1 MSRHGR
7 MLATSVG
14 GIAVSALIY
23 TSAHAFELTG
33 KWSSARDAC
42 DKMFVSK
49 GKQTTFRKDSDL
61 YGSGFI
67 IDGSRIRGRMANCKI
82 LKRSTKGDVI
92 NMLASCGTDI
102 MLSDVQL
109 SVKVLDDDKIDRIF
123 PGFEGSTFTYFRCP
137 PLTPNQQA
145 PGPSRFS
152 PRKSGQQ

>member
-14 GIAVSALIY
+14 CIAVSALIY
-23 TSAHAFELTG
+23 TSAYAFELTG
-33 KWSSARDAC
+33 VWTSASDAC
-42 DKMFVSK
+42 DKVFVSN
-49 GKQTTFRKDSDL
+49 GKQTSFRKNSDL
-61 YGSGFI
+61 HGSGFI
-67 IDGSRIRGRMANCKI
+67 IDGNRIRGRTANCKI

-109 SVKVLDDDKIDRIF
+109 SVRVLDDDKIDRIF

-145 PGPSRFS
+145 PSRFS
-152 PRKSGQQ
+152 PRRSGQQ

>member
-1 MSRHGR
+1 

-14 GIAVSALIY
+14 CIAVSALIY

-33 KWSSARDAC
+33 VWTSARDAC
-42 DKMFVSK
+42 DKVFVSN
-49 GKQTTFRKDSDL
+49 GKQTTFRKNSDL

-67 IDGSRIRGRMANCKI
+67 IDGNRIRGRMANCKI

-92 NMLASCGTDI
+92 NMLAFCGTDI

-109 SVKVLDDDKIDRIF
+109 SVRVLDDDKIDRIF

-145 PGPSRFS
+145 PAPSRFS

>member
-1 MSRHGR
+1 
-7 MLATSVG
+7 
-14 GIAVSALIY
+14 
-23 TSAHAFELTG
+23 
-33 KWSSARDAC
+33 
-42 DKMFVSK
+42 
-49 GKQTTFRKDSDL
+49 
-61 YGSGFI
+61 
-67 IDGSRIRGRMANCKI
+67 MANCKI

-109 SVKVLDDDKIDRIF
+109 SVRVLDDDKIDRIF

-145 PGPSRFS
+145 PAPSRFS